1 MHFARPVN
9 CRPRSSRKS
18 LAFPR
23 YRLARRL
30 TSCRKRAK
38 VTSLYFYRREKKGKV
53 SIETFLAARDII
65 TEEQR
70 NVGRWTPAWRAATH
84 FQFFSLPVYIPSI
97 RSLTSVKLWIIRRF
111 CKSMSSVQN

>member
-9 CRPRSSRKS
+9 YRPRSSRKS

-23 YRLARRL
+23 CRLVRRL
-30 TSCRKRAK
+30 TFRNEGISLYLERKRRERIK
-38 VTSLYFYRREKKGKV
+38 VDQKFPPS
-53 SIETFLAARDII
+53 SPARLI

-84 FQFFSLPVYIPSI
+84 FQFFSLPIYISSI

-111 CKSMSSVQN
+111 CKSSSKH